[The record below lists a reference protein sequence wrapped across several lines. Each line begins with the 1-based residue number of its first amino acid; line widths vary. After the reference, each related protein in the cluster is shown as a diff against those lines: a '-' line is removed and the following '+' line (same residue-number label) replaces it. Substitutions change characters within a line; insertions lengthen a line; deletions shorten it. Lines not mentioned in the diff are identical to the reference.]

1 MVRPSSPTVMFS
13 SPRKL
18 GQPCASKK
26 QRPRVATEDEEDKN
40 ARELLTKLGFDTDNL
55 NKKHDGVGKN
65 HETNKNGTSKKIALD
80 TFILGSACNS
90 FYSPCDL

>member
-65 HETNKNGTSKKIALD
+65 HETNKNGMTGL
-80 TFILGSACNS
+80 ILS
-90 FYSPCDL
+90 FVGGLQ